1 MSLSQEDLTERFYLV
16 GFQIIFNWFL
26 KIFTNISSHEELK
39 KKLKRYIKK
48 KDTENV
54 SALFTQASQTRI
66 NAKKLCTWEP
76 LPKPHEVG
84 TCI

>member
-1 MSLSQEDLTERFYLV
+1 
-16 GFQIIFNWFL
+16 L

-66 NAKKLCTWEP
+66 NAKKLCT
-76 LPKPHEVG
+76 
-84 TCI
+84 